1 MLYLLLL
8 ASLLHVPALGV
19 LGEPCGETV
28 QIHTLTQT
36 LTQTNPT
43 NGNVT
48 QTYHLSWTSMV
59 IHINI
64 LTMAAPREDPHR
76 DPEEDPTREP
86 RGDPPGRPVPAP
98 RAIQL
103 TVKYPSFNWEG
114 NTHEQF
120 KTFKQRT
127 EILME
132 GPYEDYKEPD
142 KVAAILGW
150 LGDKGH
156 QVYASLDWTA
166 LGKDKKKYQ
175 DVLDA
180 FDSYFKPMQTIMH
193 TWYLMGNIYSSQCKD
208 QTEFMTRLK
217 ELSKE
222 T

>member
-1 MLYLLLL
+1 
-8 ASLLHVPALGV
+8 
-19 LGEPCGETV
+19 
-28 QIHTLTQT
+28 
-36 LTQTNPT
+36 
-43 NGNVT
+43 
-48 QTYHLSWTSMV
+48 MV
-59 IHINI
+59 IHIEVF
-64 LTMAAPREDPHR
+64 TMAAPREDPR
-76 DPEEDPTREP
+76 EDPRGNP
-86 RGDPPGRPVPAP
+86 RGDPPERPVPAP

-193 TWYLMGNIYSSQCKD
+193 SWYQLGNIYSSQCKD
-208 QTEFMTRLK
+208 QQNL
-217 ELSKE
+217 
-222 T
+222 